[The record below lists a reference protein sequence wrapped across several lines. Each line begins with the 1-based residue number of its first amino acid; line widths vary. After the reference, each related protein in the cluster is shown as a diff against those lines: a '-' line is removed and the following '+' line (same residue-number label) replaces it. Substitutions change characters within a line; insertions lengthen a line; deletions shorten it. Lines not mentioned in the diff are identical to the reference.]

1 MSIKGRFWL
10 LVGLFLSALT
20 ITASINWF
28 SSSQQKAMM
37 DEIADTLIASQAVG
51 NISRL
56 MESNQSQVLYAL
68 QYDPANPIL
77 AAAHYF
83 PVELYYDQIQT
94 NVDLINENWTSYLN
108 TQTAH
113 VIKEET
119 ELFQLVRGE
128 YLKVGLLDMIA
139 LMKDNR
145 FTDAYTHFQQQTE
158 PLLLNARPMAEMI
171 GHKVSERVQNLQHAA
186 EQLSERMNLIL
197 QSIVLIAIIIGF
209 LLAFY
214 SIRIIASSLHAAQTW
229 AERIA
234 STGRLNERMD
244 VSHRDEISS
253 MLAHIQG
260 VFVHLDEGMKEAR
273 RVVSA
278 IAQADFSQRM
288 QGQYNGDMRDLQ
300 LGVNGSAESVAFMMR
315 ELEQVMQSLEQGQFN
330 VKMDAR
336 VPEGFRHMV
345 EKGLGSIHAVVEE
358 INHVMAEMNIANF
371 SARIGAEAQG
381 SLKQMK
387 DKVNHAMDTIDQ
399 VINAIVLVM
408 EAQSKGDLTQTL
420 TSSVPYQGQFLELQQ
435 ALTLSIE
442 QIKQAVEQAI
452 EIAAIVNEEA
462 MQVSQGAGNLSDRVQ
477 KQAVALEKTTI
488 TMDEMAHEVQ
498 NNTANARSVADLALA
513 VREQSLTGASVMQET
528 IAAMQS
534 IRVSSSKIADIVTLI
549 DGIAFQTNLLALNAA
564 VEAARAGEHGR
575 GFAVVAGEVRALAQ
589 KSANAAKDIKTLIQ
603 ESVNRIEVGTNLADK
618 SGAMLQD
625 ITAAVANVAGMIDEI
640 AKVSHEQNEGIGHVR
655 AAIAQIDEV
664 TQQNAA
670 LVEETTAA
678 AQHLSEQANR
688 LRDSMNFF
696 SLANSRCR
704 PQRPT

>member
-1 MSIKGRFWL
+1 M
-10 LVGLFLSALT
+10 
-20 ITASINWF
+20 
-28 SSSQQKAMM
+28 
-37 DEIADTLIASQAVG
+37 
-51 NISRL
+51 
-56 MESNQSQVLYAL
+56 
-68 QYDPANPIL
+68 
-77 AAAHYF
+77 
-83 PVELYYDQIQT
+83 
-94 NVDLINENWTSYLN
+94 
-108 TQTAH
+108 
-113 VIKEET
+113 
-119 ELFQLVRGE
+119 RGE
-128 YLKVGLLDMIA
+128 YLKVGLLDIIA
-139 LMKDNR
+139 LMKENR
-145 FTDAYTHFQQQTE
+145 FSDAYTHFQQQTE

-171 GHKVSERVQNLQHAA
+171 GSKVSERVNSLQETA
-186 EQLSERMNLIL
+186 EQLTEQMSLLM
-197 QSIVLIAIIIGF
+197 QSIVLITILIGSF
-209 LLAFY
+209 LAFY
-214 SIRIIASSLHAAQTW
+214 SIRMISASLQAAQNW
-229 AERIA
+229 AESIA
-234 STGRLNERMD
+234 TTGRLGERMNF
-244 VSHRDEISS
+244 SHRDEISI

-288 QGQYNGDMRDLQ
+288 QGEYNGDMQDLQ

-315 ELEQVMQSLEQGQFN
+315 ELEQVMHSLEQGKFD

-358 INHVMAEMNIANF
+358 INRVMTEMDMANF

-381 SLKQMK
+381 SLKLMK

-399 VINAIVLVM
+399 VINAIVIVM

-420 TSSVPYQGQFLELQQ
+420 TNSAQYQGQFLELQQ
-435 ALTLSIE
+435 ALSLSIE

-452 EIAAIVNEEA
+452 EISAIVNEEA
-462 MQVSQGAGNLSDRVQ
+462 MQVSQGAYDLSDRVQ
-477 KQAVALEKTTI
+477 KQAVALEKTTT

-498 NNTANARSVADLALA
+498 SNTANARNVADLALA
-513 VREQSLTGASVMQET
+513 VREQSLAGASVMQET

-589 KSANAAKDIKTLIQ
+589 KSASAAKDIKTLIQ
-603 ESVNRIEVGTNLADK
+603 DSVNRIEVGTNLADK

-640 AKVSHEQNEGIGHVR
+640 AKVSHEQSEGIGQVR
-655 AAIAQIDEV
+655 AAIAQIDDV

-696 SLANSRCR
+696 SLATQSTSQKMQTERLISN
-704 PQRPT
+704 QKKTE